1 MAALKAVSKKVGIVC
16 AYTFTEKFDTPNDD
30 LKVFV
35 RRAFSWH

>member
-1 MAALKAVSKKVGIVC
+1 MDAYKTVSEKVGIVC
-16 AYTFTEKFDTPNDD
+16 AYTFSEKFDTPNDV

>member
-1 MAALKAVSKKVGIVC
+1 MKACKTVSEKVGIVC
-16 AYTFTEKFDTPNDD
+16 AYTSTEKFFTPND

>member
-1 MAALKAVSKKVGIVC
+1 MKAFKTVSEKVGIVC
-16 AYTFTEKFDTPNDD
+16 AYTSTEKFFTPNDY

>member
-1 MAALKAVSKKVGIVC
+1 MTLSKTVYKKVGIVC